1 MHTLMLTS
9 GGLILL
15 FAFILVANSINKRKS
30 APTVNGP
37 RIFIWFW
44 LAVSIINFCVG
55 VFVAGYSVVSEIIVH
70 IVVFGLPAG
79 VAWFLSRRFGAKTGL
94 NNASV

>member
-15 FAFILVANSINKRKS
+15 LAFILVANSINKRKS
-30 APTVNGP
+30 SPTINGP

-44 LAVSIINFCVG
+44 LIVSAINFCVG

-79 VAWFLSRRFGAKTGL
+79 IAWYLSRRFAAKAGL
-94 NNASV
+94 KSASA

>member
-15 FAFILVANSINKRKS
+15 LAFVFVANSINKRKS
-30 APTVNGP
+30 TPTVNGP

-55 VFVAGYSVVSEIIVH
+55 VFVAGYSVASEVVVH
-70 IVVFGLPAG
+70 IFVFGLPAG
-79 VAWFLSRRFGAKTGL
+79 IAWYLSRRFRAKASL
-94 NNASV
+94 NNASL